1 MSSLKTRSELFA
13 SDLKEVLR
21 VMFRVS
27 LEEQILSGLATYD
40 WLPAMH
46 MFISNLFEGS
56 EFTFNLSLSTNKN
69 AHIMESQSLEKA
81 SQYLNNLLL
90 ARGLLSNGRPIDF
103 ACPERNGQ
111 PTTTTMSRVINLV
124 HDLVL
129 RRDQDAE
136 QREFLTSNIKSARAE
151 ENERVLDLQRLQ
163 DKNADLGRQ
172 AAAAEAQQR
181 TLKEAARKAEIQA
194 KELKDQMLK
203 MKSTLDQVRAK
214 CLSDVRKRDVELE
227 KLKAHLANMQRG
239 KKEASG
245 MKINAI
251 NFQPEIKGRER
262 RNGQDVNNADWGL
275 EKETNNF
282 LAAVLNETSTE
293 NVSLR
298 RIVVETMDMLRH
310 LTDLKQA
317 CENAE
322 DEEEDGIGIP
332 GQYRKSRR
340 EAAEAA
346 KDPSLVPV
354 DNLAEQMSLILQH
367 CQSIL
372 KDPSFVP
379 IEEVQIRDEEI
390 VKLRA
395 GWEKMANRWKEAVT
409 MMDNWRR
416 KKVEEGKGISGQD
429 LSDLEFGKS
438 IATLPNGQPVFSAD
452 DELSQILYE
461 NSHLEVVEEQS
472 ELSDHHA
479 FTEEAD
485 GESDLEIPPEPAS
498 KRRVSISRRAGI
510 LGKAVRPL
518 QPVDING
525 NRSPRRIQVDD
536 ISSRTSADSG
546 IGSLDGGYD
555 EDENEVS
562 KTKPQSRIPRQ
573 VSLPTMPLMTCI
585 SDFTLG

>member
-1 MSSLKTRSELFA
+1 
-13 SDLKEVLR
+13 
-21 VMFRVS
+21 
-27 LEEQILSGLATYD
+27 
-40 WLPAMH
+40 

-56 EFTFNLSLSTNKN
+56 EFTFNLSMSTNRN
-69 AHIMESQSLEKA
+69 ADIMESQSLERA

-90 ARGLLSNGRPIDF
+90 ARGLLSNGKPIDF

-136 QREFLTSNIKSARAE
+136 QREFLTTNIKTARAE

-194 KELKDQMLK
+194 KELKEQMLK

-239 KKEASG
+239 KKESSG

-275 EKETNNF
+275 DKETNNF
-282 LAAVLNETSTE
+282 LAALLNETSTE

-298 RIVVETMDMLRH
+298 RIVVETMDMLKQ
-310 LTDLKQA
+310 LTDLEQA
-317 CENAE
+317 CGNAE

-416 KKVEEGKGISGQD
+416 KKVEEGDGISEQD
-429 LSDLEFGKS
+429 LSHLEFGRS
-438 IATLPNGQPVFSAD
+438 VATLPNGQPVFSVE

-461 NSHLEVVEEQS
+461 NGHLETVEEQS
-472 ELSDHHA
+472 ELSGHHL
-479 FTEEAD
+479 FTEEAE

-498 KRRVSISRRAGI
+498 KRRISISRRAGI
-510 LGKAVRPL
+510 MGKAIRPL
-518 QPVDING
+518 QPVDINA
-525 NRSPRRIQVDD
+525 NSSPKRIQVDD

-555 EDENEVS
+555 DENEIS

-573 VSLPTMPLMTCI
+573 VSRPRMPSMTRI
-585 SDFTLG
+585 SDLNLG